1 MPQLWLLFACAL
13 AGAALRAT
21 GRAPRETP
29 AALNAICLQV
39 ALPALTLLELHRA
52 PLQAGVGIWVA
63 GALMPWLMF
72 ALSFGV
78 FLTLGRRL
86 GWSDSVTG
94 AVVLTSG
101 LGNTSFVGFP
111 LLEALRGPG
120 ALPLG
125 VVVDQLGSFP
135 AMATVGTAAAF
146 WFAARAGADTE
157 KMSFSTPSPT
167 KRGNNALLESTG
179 RSHPPALGLALNR
192 LLRFP
197 PFWATILA
205 LITRPWD
212 YPAWLST
219 GLSRLAQMLV
229 PLALVSVGYQTR
241 LHPTVLRRVAQ
252 PLARL

>member
-1 MPQLWLLFACAL
+1 
-13 AGAALRAT
+13 
-21 GRAPRETP
+21 
-29 AALNAICLQV
+29 
-39 ALPALTLLELHRA
+39 
-52 PLQAGVGIWVA
+52 
-63 GALMPWLMF
+63 
-72 ALSFGV
+72 
-78 FLTLGRRL
+78 
-86 GWSDSVTG
+86 
-94 AVVLTSG
+94 
-101 LGNTSFVGFP
+101 
-111 LLEALRGPG
+111 
-120 ALPLG
+120 

-252 PLARL
+252 PLAWGLGFKLAFFPLLCALAARAALSGPPSYEAQIILLEAAMAPMITSGVLAEEAGLDAEVARAMVSVGILLSLVSVPSWSWALA